1 MSELIRSN
9 KERLLCELVVVFV
22 LNFLDFGD
30 PIRYSLRGDPTL
42 NGIDCGGG
50 GGDGGGGG
58 SGGGGRGGGGAEAC
72 SSSVAVATGGVV
84 SKCCLVIT
92 PHAVL
97 GPGLVKA
104 VIMAEQEVYLL
115 GLVVGQGLG

>member
-1 MSELIRSN
+1 M
-9 KERLLCELVVVFV
+9 
-22 LNFLDFGD
+22 
-30 PIRYSLRGDPTL
+30 
-42 NGIDCGGG
+42 
-50 GGDGGGGG
+50 
-58 SGGGGRGGGGAEAC
+58 
-72 SSSVAVATGGVV
+72 AVATGGVV

>member
-1 MSELIRSN
+1 MP
-9 KERLLCELVVVFV
+9 
-22 LNFLDFGD
+22 D
-30 PIRYSLRGDPTL
+30 PGRGSDP
-42 NGIDCGGG
+42 GPDQGWRAHSGGSG